1 MTLDSSEYSNKM
13 NNAHNITDTS
23 VNVVLVDNSCD
34 IGDLNDTQ
42 RTQSETGHENMLAGL
57 SSNNQSLND
66 SRRFHHNGDKDFLSS
81 NILKSQDQ
89 TIMSEEPQVT
99 DIDEDDS

>member
-1 MTLDSSEYSNKM
+1 M

-57 SSNNQSLND
+57 SSNN
-66 SRRFHHNGDKDFLSS
+66 
-81 NILKSQDQ
+81 
-89 TIMSEEPQVT
+89 
-99 DIDEDDS
+99 